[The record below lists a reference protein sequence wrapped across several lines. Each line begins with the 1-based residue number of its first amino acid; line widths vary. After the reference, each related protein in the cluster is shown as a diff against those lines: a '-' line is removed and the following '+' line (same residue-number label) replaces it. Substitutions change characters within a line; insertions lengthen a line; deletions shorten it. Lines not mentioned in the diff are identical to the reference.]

1 MNILLLII
9 STILFLLISIKIKKT
24 KYLKNYSG
32 DTHQKFTSNENI
44 PLIGGFFII
53 VIFVIVLIEENI
65 FFLISII
72 LTFSL
77 GLFSDLN
84 KITSP
89 NKRLLLQLI
98 IVLFLIIF
106 TNLEINSTRVF
117 ILDRFLENNIFN
129 IFFVCF
135 CALVLINGTNFID
148 GLNGLS
154 LGYYFIV
161 TIALLNNNFYYSN
174 LLQGNELLYLSCY
187 LFIFLIFNLFNLFFI
202 GDSGSYSLGL
212 IFSFLLIN
220 IYIVNSNIS
229 PFYIILLIWYPCFE
243 LLFSIVRKFNINF
256 SPAKP
261 DVGHL
266 HQLIYN
272 LIKNKFNFS
281 KLKSNNIS
289 SILILLFNSFSI
301 FLGSIDIYNTQNQII
316 LIIVNVLF
324 YAIIYK
330 QLINYNDK
338 LKIKKFN

>member
-9 STILFLLISIKIKKT
+9 STISLLLISIKIKKT

-32 DTHQKFTSNENI
+32 DDHQKFTTNKNI
-44 PLIGGFFII
+44 PLTGGFFII
-53 VIFVIVLIEENI
+53 IVFLLVLFEENN

-72 LTFSL
+72 LIFSL

-84 KITSP
+84 KIISP
-89 NKRLLLQLI
+89 NKRLLLQVI

-106 TNLEINSTRVF
+106 TNLEINSTRVI
-117 ILDRFLENNIFN
+117 ILDKFLENNIFN
-129 IFFVCF
+129 IFFVSF
-135 CALVLINGTNFID
+135 CVLVLINGTNFID

-161 TIALLNNNFYYSN
+161 TIALLNNNLYYSN

-187 LFIFLIFNLFNLFFI
+187 LFIFLILNQSNLFFI

-220 IYIVNSNIS
+220 IYTVNSNIS
-229 PFYIILLIWYPCFE
+229 PFYIILLVWYPCFE
-243 LLFSIVRKFNINF
+243 LLFSILRKFNINF

-261 DVGHL
+261 DIRHL
-266 HQLIYN
+266 HQLVYN
-272 LIKNKFNFS
+272 LIKNRYNFS

-301 FLGSIDIYNTQNQII
+301 FLGSVDIYSSQNQII
-316 LIIVNVLF
+316 LIIMNILF
-324 YAIIYK
+324 YTAAYRLLVNYK
-330 QLINYNDK
+330 NKTKN
-338 LKIKKFN
+338 

>member
-32 DTHQKFTSNENI
+32 DDHQKLTTNKNI

-53 VIFVIVLIEENI
+53 IVFLLVLFEENN

-72 LTFSL
+72 LIFSL

-84 KITSP
+84 KIISP
-89 NKRLLLQLI
+89 NKRLLLQVI

-106 TNLEINSTRVF
+106 TNLEINSTRVI
-117 ILDRFLENNIFN
+117 ILDEFLKNNIFN
-129 IFFVCF
+129 IFFVSF
-135 CALVLINGTNFID
+135 CVLVLINGTNFID

-187 LFIFLIFNLFNLFFI
+187 LFIFLILNQSNLFFI
-202 GDSGSYSLGL
+202 GDSGSYSLGM

-220 IYIVNSNIS
+220 IYTVNSNIS
-229 PFYIILLIWYPCFE
+229 PFYIILLVWYPCFE
-243 LLFSIVRKFNINF
+243 LLFSILRKFNINF

-261 DVGHL
+261 DIRHL

-272 LIKNKFNFS
+272 LIKNKYNFS

-289 SILILLFNSFSI
+289 SILILLFNACSI
-301 FLGSIDIYNTQNQII
+301 FLGSLDIYNTQNQII
-316 LIIVNVLF
+316 LIIMNILF
-324 YAIIYK
+324 YTAAYK
-330 QLINYNDK
+330 QLANYKNK
-338 LKIKKFN
+338 TKN

>member
-9 STILFLLISIKIKKT
+9 STILLLLISIKIKKT

-32 DTHQKFTSNENI
+32 DDHQKFTTNKNI
-44 PLIGGFFII
+44 PLTGGFFII
-53 VIFVIVLIEENI
+53 IVFLLVLFEENN

-72 LTFSL
+72 LIFLL

-84 KITSP
+84 KIISP
-89 NKRLLLQLI
+89 NKRLLLQVI

-106 TNLEINSTRVF
+106 TNLEINSTRVI
-117 ILDRFLENNIFN
+117 ILDKFLENNIFN
-129 IFFVCF
+129 VFFVSF
-135 CALVLINGTNFID
+135 CVLVLINGTNFID

-174 LLQGNELLYLSCY
+174 LLQGNEFLYLSCY
-187 LFIFLIFNLFNLFFI
+187 LFIFLILNQSNLFFI

-220 IYIVNSNIS
+220 IYTVNSNIS
-229 PFYIILLIWYPCFE
+229 PFYIILLVWYPCFE
-243 LLFSIVRKFNINF
+243 LLFSILRKFNINF

-261 DVGHL
+261 DIKHL

-272 LIKNKFNFS
+272 LIKNKYNFS

-301 FLGSIDIYNTQNQII
+301 FLGSVDISSSQNQII
-316 LIIVNVLF
+316 LIIMNILF
-324 YAIIYK
+324 YTAAYK
-330 QLINYNDK
+330 HLVNYKNK
-338 LKIKKFN
+338 TKN

>member
-32 DTHQKFTSNENI
+32 DDHQKLTTNKNI

-53 VIFVIVLIEENI
+53 IVFLLVLFEENN

-72 LTFSL
+72 LIFSL

-84 KITSP
+84 KIISP
-89 NKRLLLQLI
+89 NKRLLLQVI

-106 TNLEINSTRVF
+106 TNLEINSTRVI
-117 ILDRFLENNIFN
+117 ILDEFLKNNIFN
-129 IFFVCF
+129 IFFVSF
-135 CALVLINGTNFID
+135 CVLVLINGTNFID

-154 LGYYFIV
+154 VGYYFIV

-187 LFIFLIFNLFNLFFI
+187 LFIFLILNQSNLFFI
-202 GDSGSYSLGL
+202 GDSGSYSLGM

-220 IYIVNSNIS
+220 IYTVNSNIS
-229 PFYIILLIWYPCFE
+229 PFYIILLVWYPCFE
-243 LLFSIVRKFNINF
+243 LLFSILRKFNINF

-261 DVGHL
+261 DIRHL

-272 LIKNKFNFS
+272 LIKNKYKFS

-289 SILILLFNSFSI
+289 SILILLFNSCSI
-301 FLGSIDIYNTQNQII
+301 FLGSLDIYNTQNQII
-316 LIIVNVLF
+316 LIIMNILF
-324 YAIIYK
+324 YTAAYK
-330 QLINYNDK
+330 QLANYKNK
-338 LKIKKFN
+338 TKN

>member
-32 DTHQKFTSNENI
+32 DDHQKLTTNKNI

-53 VIFVIVLIEENI
+53 IVFLLVLFEENN

-72 LTFSL
+72 LIFSL

-84 KITSP
+84 KIISP
-89 NKRLLLQLI
+89 NKRLLLQVI

-106 TNLEINSTRVF
+106 TNLEINSTRVI
-117 ILDRFLENNIFN
+117 ILDEFLKNNIFN
-129 IFFVCF
+129 IFFVSF
-135 CALVLINGTNFID
+135 CVLVLINGTNFID

-187 LFIFLIFNLFNLFFI
+187 LFIFLILNQSNLFFI
-202 GDSGSYSLGL
+202 GDSGSYSLGM

-220 IYIVNSNIS
+220 IYTVNSNIS
-229 PFYIILLIWYPCFE
+229 PFYIILLVWYPCFE
-243 LLFSIVRKFNINF
+243 LLFSILRKFNINF

-261 DVGHL
+261 DIRHL

-272 LIKNKFNFS
+272 LIKNKYNFS

-316 LIIVNVLF
+316 LIIMNVLF

-338 LKIKKFN
+338 SKIKKFN

>member
-9 STILFLLISIKIKKT
+9 STILLLLISIKIKKT

-32 DTHQKFTSNENI
+32 DDHQKFTTNKNI
-44 PLIGGFFII
+44 PLTGGFFII
-53 VIFVIVLIEENI
+53 IVFLLVLFQENN

-72 LTFSL
+72 LIFSL

-84 KITSP
+84 KIISP
-89 NKRLLLQLI
+89 NKRLLLQVI

-106 TNLEINSTRVF
+106 TNLEINSTRVI
-117 ILDRFLENNIFN
+117 ILDKFLENNIFN
-129 IFFVCF
+129 VFFVSF
-135 CALVLINGTNFID
+135 CVLVLINGTNFID

-187 LFIFLIFNLFNLFFI
+187 LFIFLILNQSNLFFI

-220 IYIVNSNIS
+220 VYTVNSNIS
-229 PFYIILLIWYPCFE
+229 PFYIILLVWYPCFE
-243 LLFSIVRKFNINF
+243 LLFSILRKFNINF

-261 DVGHL
+261 DIRHL

-272 LIKNKFNFS
+272 LIKNKYNFS

-301 FLGSIDIYNTQNQII
+301 FLGSVDIYSSQNQII
-316 LIIVNVLF
+316 LIIMNILF
-324 YAIIYK
+324 YTAAYRQLVNYK
-330 QLINYNDK
+330 N
-338 LKIKKFN
+338 

>member
-9 STILFLLISIKIKKT
+9 STILFFLISIKIKKT

-44 PLIGGFFII
+44 PLTGGFFII
-53 VIFVIVLIEENI
+53 IIFLIVLFKENI

-72 LTFSL
+72 LIFSL

-89 NKRLLLQLI
+89 NKRLLLQVI

-117 ILDRFLENNIFN
+117 ILDRFLGNNIFN

-135 CALVLINGTNFID
+135 CVLVLINGTNFID

-187 LFIFLIFNLFNLFFI
+187 LFIFLILNQSNLFFI

-220 IYIVNSNIS
+220 IYSVNSNIS
-229 PFYIILLIWYPCFE
+229 PFYIILLVWYPCFE
-243 LLFSIVRKFNINF
+243 LLFSILRKFNINF

-261 DVGHL
+261 DIRHL
-266 HQLIYN
+266 HQLIYHLIMNKYN
-272 LIKNKFNFS
+272 LS
-281 KLKSNNIS
+281 KLKSNNVS
-289 SILILLFNSFSI
+289 SILILLFNSLSI
-301 FLGSIDIYNTQNQII
+301 FLGSVDIYNSQNQII
-316 LIIVNVLF
+316 LIILNILIYTAV
-324 YAIIYK
+324 YK
-330 QLINYNDK
+330 QLVNYRNR
-338 LKIKKFN
+338 IKN

>member
-9 STILFLLISIKIKKT
+9 STILLLLISIKIKKT

-32 DTHQKFTSNENI
+32 DDHQKFTTNKNI
-44 PLIGGFFII
+44 PLTGGFFII
-53 VIFVIVLIEENI
+53 IVFLLVLFEENN

-72 LTFSL
+72 LIFSL
-77 GLFSDLN
+77 GLLSDLN
-84 KITSP
+84 KIISP
-89 NKRLLLQLI
+89 NKRLLLQVI

-106 TNLEINSTRVF
+106 TNLEINSTRVI
-117 ILDRFLENNIFN
+117 ILDKFLENNIFN
-129 IFFVCF
+129 VFFVSF
-135 CALVLINGTNFID
+135 CLLVLINGTNFID

-174 LLQGNELLYLSCY
+174 LLQGNELIYLSCY
-187 LFIFLIFNLFNLFFI
+187 LFIFLILNQSNLFFI

-220 IYIVNSNIS
+220 IYAVNSNIS
-229 PFYIILLIWYPCFE
+229 PFYIILLVWYPCFE
-243 LLFSIVRKFNINF
+243 LLFSILRKFNINF

-261 DVGHL
+261 DIRHL

-272 LIKNKFNFS
+272 LIKNKYNFS

-301 FLGSIDIYNTQNQII
+301 FLGSVDIYSSQNQII
-316 LIIVNVLF
+316 LIIMNILF
-324 YAIIYK
+324 YTAAYRQLVNYK
-330 QLINYNDK
+330 NKTKN
-338 LKIKKFN
+338 

>member
-32 DTHQKFTSNENI
+32 DDHQKLTTNKNI

-53 VIFVIVLIEENI
+53 IVFLLVLFEENN

-72 LTFSL
+72 LIFSL

-84 KITSP
+84 KIISP
-89 NKRLLLQLI
+89 NKRLLLQAI

-106 TNLEINSTRVF
+106 TKLEINSTRVI
-117 ILDRFLENNIFN
+117 ILDKFLENNIFN
-129 IFFVCF
+129 VFFVSF
-135 CALVLINGTNFID
+135 CVLVLINGTNFID

-187 LFIFLIFNLFNLFFI
+187 LFIFLILNQSNLFFI
-202 GDSGSYSLGL
+202 GDSGSYSLGM

-220 IYIVNSNIS
+220 IYTVNSNIS
-229 PFYIILLIWYPCFE
+229 PFYIILLVWYPCFE
-243 LLFSIVRKFNINF
+243 LLFSILRKFNINF

-261 DVGHL
+261 DIRHL

-272 LIKNKFNFS
+272 LIKNKYKFS

-289 SILILLFNSFSI
+289 SILILLFNSCSI
-301 FLGSIDIYNTQNQII
+301 FLGSLDIYNTQNQII
-316 LIIVNVLF
+316 LIIMNILF
-324 YAIIYK
+324 YTAAYK
-330 QLINYNDK
+330 QLANYKNK
-338 LKIKKFN
+338 TKN

>member
-9 STILFLLISIKIKKT
+9 STILLLLISIKIKKT

-32 DTHQKFTSNENI
+32 DDHQKFTTNKNI
-44 PLIGGFFII
+44 PLTGGFFII
-53 VIFVIVLIEENI
+53 IVFLLVLFQENN

-72 LTFSL
+72 LIFLL

-84 KITSP
+84 KIISP
-89 NKRLLLQLI
+89 NKRLLLQVI

-106 TNLEINSTRVF
+106 TNLEINSTRVI
-117 ILDRFLENNIFN
+117 ILDKFLENNIFN
-129 IFFVCF
+129 VFFVSF
-135 CALVLINGTNFID
+135 CVLVLINGTNFID

-187 LFIFLIFNLFNLFFI
+187 LFIFLILNQSNLFFI

-220 IYIVNSNIS
+220 VYTVNSNIS
-229 PFYIILLIWYPCFE
+229 PFYIILLVWYPCFE
-243 LLFSIVRKFNINF
+243 LLFSILRKFNINF

-261 DVGHL
+261 DIRHL

-272 LIKNKFNFS
+272 LIKNKYNFS

-301 FLGSIDIYNTQNQII
+301 FLGSVDISNSQNQII
-316 LIIVNVLF
+316 LIIINILF
-324 YAIIYK
+324 YTAAYRQLVNYK
-330 QLINYNDK
+330 NKTKN
-338 LKIKKFN
+338 

>member
-32 DTHQKFTSNENI
+32 DDHQKLTTNKNT

-53 VIFVIVLIEENI
+53 IVFLLVLFEENN

-72 LTFSL
+72 LIFSL

-84 KITSP
+84 KIISP
-89 NKRLLLQLI
+89 NKRLLLQAI

-106 TNLEINSTRVF
+106 TKLEINSTRVI
-117 ILDRFLENNIFN
+117 ILDKFLENNIFN
-129 IFFVCF
+129 VFFVSF
-135 CALVLINGTNFID
+135 CVLVLINGTNFID

-187 LFIFLIFNLFNLFFI
+187 LFIFLILNQSNLFFI
-202 GDSGSYSLGL
+202 GDSGSYSLGM

-220 IYIVNSNIS
+220 IYTVNSNIS
-229 PFYIILLIWYPCFE
+229 PFYIILLVWYPCFE
-243 LLFSIVRKFNINF
+243 LLFSILRKFNINF

-261 DVGHL
+261 DIRHL

-272 LIKNKFNFS
+272 LIKNKYNFS

-289 SILILLFNSFSI
+289 SILILLFNSCSI
-301 FLGSIDIYNTQNQII
+301 FLGSLDIYNTQNQII
-316 LIIVNVLF
+316 LIIMNILF
-324 YAIIYK
+324 YTAAYK
-330 QLINYNDK
+330 QLANYKNK
-338 LKIKKFN
+338 TKN

>member
-32 DTHQKFTSNENI
+32 DDHQKFTSNKNI
-44 PLIGGFFII
+44 PLTGGFFII
-53 VIFVIVLIEENI
+53 IVFLLVIFEENI

-72 LTFSL
+72 LIFSL

-84 KITSP
+84 KIISP
-89 NKRLLLQLI
+89 NKRLLLQVI

-106 TNLEINSTRVF
+106 TKLEINSTRVI
-117 ILDRFLENNIFN
+117 ILDKFLENNIFN
-129 IFFVCF
+129 VFFVSF
-135 CALVLINGTNFID
+135 CVLVLINGTNFID

-161 TIALLNNNFYYSN
+161 TIALLSNNFYYSN
-174 LLQGNELLYLSCY
+174 LLTGNELLYLSCY
-187 LFIFLIFNLFNLFFI
+187 LFIFLILNQSNLFFI

-220 IYIVNSNIS
+220 IYTVNSNIS
-229 PFYIILLIWYPCFE
+229 PFYIILLVWYPCFE
-243 LLFSIVRKFNINF
+243 LLFSILRKFNINF

-261 DVGHL
+261 DIRHL
-266 HQLIYN
+266 HQLVYN
-272 LIKNKFNFS
+272 LIENKYNFS

-301 FLGSIDIYNTQNQII
+301 FLGSVDIYNSQNQII
-316 LIIVNVLF
+316 LIIMNILF
-324 YAIIYK
+324 YAVAYK
-330 QLINYNDK
+330 QLVNFKNK
-338 LKIKKFN
+338 TTN

>member
-9 STILFLLISIKIKKT
+9 STILLLLISIKIKKT

-32 DTHQKFTSNENI
+32 DDHQKFTTNKNI
-44 PLIGGFFII
+44 PLTGGFFII
-53 VIFVIVLIEENI
+53 IVFLLVLFEENN

-72 LTFSL
+72 LIFSL
-77 GLFSDLN
+77 GLLSDLN
-84 KITSP
+84 KIISP
-89 NKRLLLQLI
+89 NKRLLLQVI

-106 TNLEINSTRVF
+106 TKLEINSTRVI
-117 ILDRFLENNIFN
+117 ILDKFLENNIFN
-129 IFFVCF
+129 VFFVSF
-135 CALVLINGTNFID
+135 CVLVLINGTNFID

-187 LFIFLIFNLFNLFFI
+187 LFIFLILNQSNLFFI

-220 IYIVNSNIS
+220 IYTVNSNIS
-229 PFYIILLIWYPCFE
+229 PFYIILLVWYPCFE
-243 LLFSIVRKFNINF
+243 LLFSILRKFNINF

-261 DVGHL
+261 DIRHL

-272 LIKNKFNFS
+272 LIKNKYNFS

-301 FLGSIDIYNTQNQII
+301 FLGSVDIYSSQNQII
-316 LIIVNVLF
+316 LIIMNILF
-324 YAIIYK
+324 YTAAYRQLVNYK
-330 QLINYNDK
+330 NKTKN
-338 LKIKKFN
+338 

>member
-9 STILFLLISIKIKKT
+9 STILLLLISIKIKKT

-32 DTHQKFTSNENI
+32 DDHQKFTTNKNI
-44 PLIGGFFII
+44 PLTGGFFII
-53 VIFVIVLIEENI
+53 IVFLLALFEENN

-72 LTFSL
+72 LIFSL

-84 KITSP
+84 KIISP
-89 NKRLLLQLI
+89 NKRLLLQVI

-106 TNLEINSTRVF
+106 TNLEINSTRVI
-117 ILDRFLENNIFN
+117 ILDKFLENNIIN
-129 IFFVCF
+129 VFFVSF
-135 CALVLINGTNFID
+135 CVLVLINGTNFID

-161 TIALLNNNFYYSN
+161 TIALLNNNLYYSN

-187 LFIFLIFNLFNLFFI
+187 LFIFLILNQSNLFFI

-220 IYIVNSNIS
+220 IYTVNSNIS
-229 PFYIILLIWYPCFE
+229 PFYIILLVWYPCFE
-243 LLFSIVRKFNINF
+243 LLFSILRKFNINF

-261 DVGHL
+261 DIRHL

-272 LIKNKFNFS
+272 LIKNKYNFS

-289 SILILLFNSFSI
+289 SILVLLFNSFSI
-301 FLGSIDIYNTQNQII
+301 FLGSVDIYSSQNQII
-316 LIIVNVLF
+316 LIIMNILF
-324 YAIIYK
+324 YTAAYK
-330 QLINYNDK
+330 QLVNYKNK
-338 LKIKKFN
+338 TKN

>member
-1 MNILLLII
+1 MNILLLFI
-9 STILFLLISIKIKKT
+9 SIILFLLISIKIKKT

-32 DTHQKFTSNENI
+32 DDHQKFTTNKNI
-44 PLIGGFFII
+44 PLTGGFFII
-53 VIFVIVLIEENI
+53 IVSLFVLFEGNN

-72 LTFSL
+72 LIFSL

-84 KITSP
+84 KIISP
-89 NKRLLLQLI
+89 NKRLLLQVM
-98 IVLFLIIF
+98 IVLFLIVS
-106 TNLEINSTRVF
+106 TNLEINSTRVI
-117 ILDRFLENNIFN
+117 ILDKFLENNTFN
-129 IFFVCF
+129 VFFVSF
-135 CALVLINGTNFID
+135 CVLVLINGTNFID

-187 LFIFLIFNLFNLFFI
+187 LFIFLIFNQSNLFFI

-220 IYIVNSNIS
+220 IYTINSNIS
-229 PFYIILLIWYPCFE
+229 PFYIILLVWYPCFE
-243 LLFSIVRKFNINF
+243 LLFSILRKFNINF

-261 DVGHL
+261 DIRHL

-272 LIKNKFNFS
+272 LIKNKYNFS

-301 FLGSIDIYNTQNQII
+301 FLGSVDIYSSQNQII
-316 LIIVNVLF
+316 LIIMNILF
-324 YAIIYK
+324 YTAAYK
-330 QLINYNDK
+330 QLVNYKNK
-338 LKIKKFN
+338 TKN

>member
-1 MNILLLII
+1 MNILLLVI
-9 STILFLLISIKIKKT
+9 STILLLLISIKIKKT

-32 DTHQKFTSNENI
+32 DDHQKFTTNKNI
-44 PLIGGFFII
+44 PLTGGFFII
-53 VIFVIVLIEENI
+53 IVSLLVLFEENN

-72 LTFSL
+72 LIFSL

-84 KITSP
+84 KIISP
-89 NKRLLLQLI
+89 NKRLLLQVI

-106 TNLEINSTRVF
+106 TNLEINSTRVI
-117 ILDRFLENNIFN
+117 ILDKFLENNIFN
-129 IFFVCF
+129 IFFVSF
-135 CALVLINGTNFID
+135 CVLVLINGTNFID

-174 LLQGNELLYLSCY
+174 LSQGNELLYLSCY
-187 LFIFLIFNLFNLFFI
+187 LFIFLILNQSNLFFI

-220 IYIVNSNIS
+220 IYTVNSNIS
-229 PFYIILLIWYPCFE
+229 PFYLILLIWYPCFE
-243 LLFSIVRKFNINF
+243 LLFSILRKFNINF

-261 DVGHL
+261 DIRHL

-272 LIKNKFNFS
+272 LIKNKYNFS

-289 SILILLFNSFSI
+289 SILILLFNSCSI
-301 FLGSIDIYNTQNQII
+301 FLGSLDIYSSQNQII
-316 LIIVNVLF
+316 LIIINILF
-324 YAIIYK
+324 YTAAYK
-330 QLINYNDK
+330 QLVNYKNK
-338 LKIKKFN
+338 TKN

>member
-32 DTHQKFTSNENI
+32 DDHQKLTTNKNT

-53 VIFVIVLIEENI
+53 IVFLLVLFEENN

-72 LTFSL
+72 LIFSL

-84 KITSP
+84 KIISP
-89 NKRLLLQLI
+89 NKRLLLQVI

-106 TNLEINSTRVF
+106 TNLEINSTRVI
-117 ILDRFLENNIFN
+117 ILDEFLKNNIFN
-129 IFFVCF
+129 IFFVSF
-135 CALVLINGTNFID
+135 CVLVLINGTNFID

-187 LFIFLIFNLFNLFFI
+187 LFIFLILNQSNLFFI
-202 GDSGSYSLGL
+202 GDSGSYSLGM

-220 IYIVNSNIS
+220 IYTVNSNIS
-229 PFYIILLIWYPCFE
+229 PFYIILLVWYPCFE
-243 LLFSIVRKFNINF
+243 LLFSILRKFNINF

-261 DVGHL
+261 DIRHL

-272 LIKNKFNFS
+272 LIKNKYKFS

-289 SILILLFNSFSI
+289 SILILLFNSCSI
-301 FLGSIDIYNTQNQII
+301 FLGSLDIYNTQNQII
-316 LIIVNVLF
+316 LIIMNILF
-324 YAIIYK
+324 YTAAYK
-330 QLINYNDK
+330 QLANYKNK
-338 LKIKKFN
+338 TKN

>member
-9 STILFLLISIKIKKT
+9 STILLLLISIKIKKT

-32 DTHQKFTSNENI
+32 DDHQKFTTNKNI
-44 PLIGGFFII
+44 PLTGGFFII
-53 VIFVIVLIEENI
+53 IVFLLVLFEENN

-72 LTFSL
+72 LIFSL

-84 KITSP
+84 KIISP
-89 NKRLLLQLI
+89 NKRLLLQVI

-106 TNLEINSTRVF
+106 TNLEINSTRVI
-117 ILDRFLENNIFN
+117 ILDKFLENNIFN
-129 IFFVCF
+129 VFFVSF
-135 CALVLINGTNFID
+135 CVLVLINGTNFID

-187 LFIFLIFNLFNLFFI
+187 LFIFLILNQSNLFFI

-220 IYIVNSNIS
+220 IYTVNSNIS
-229 PFYIILLIWYPCFE
+229 PFYIILLVWYPCFE
-243 LLFSIVRKFNINF
+243 LLFSILRKFNINF

-261 DVGHL
+261 DIRHL

-272 LIKNKFNFS
+272 LIKNKYNFS

-301 FLGSIDIYNTQNQII
+301 FLGSADTTSSQNQII
-316 LIIVNVLF
+316 LIIMNILF
-324 YAIIYK
+324 YTAAYRQLVNYK
-330 QLINYNDK
+330 NKTKN
-338 LKIKKFN
+338 

>member
-1 MNILLLII
+1 MNILLIII
-9 STILFLLISIKIKKT
+9 STILLLLISIKIKKT

-44 PLIGGFFII
+44 PLTGGFFII
-53 VIFVIVLIEENI
+53 IIFLIVLFKENI

-72 LTFSL
+72 LIFSL

-89 NKRLLLQLI
+89 NKRLLLQVI

-106 TNLEINSTRVF
+106 TNLEINSTRVI
-117 ILDRFLENNIFN
+117 ILDKFLKNNIFN
-129 IFFVCF
+129 VFFVSLCV
-135 CALVLINGTNFID
+135 LVLINGTNFID

-187 LFIFLIFNLFNLFFI
+187 LFIFLILNQSNLFFI

-212 IFSFLLIN
+212 IFGFLLIN
-220 IYIVNSNIS
+220 IYSVNSNIS
-229 PFYIILLIWYPCFE
+229 PFYIILLVWYPCFE
-243 LLFSIVRKFNINF
+243 LLFSILRKFNINF

-261 DVGHL
+261 DIRHL
-266 HQLIYN
+266 HQLIYHLIMNKYN
-272 LIKNKFNFS
+272 LT
-281 KLKSNNIS
+281 KLKSNNVS
-289 SILILLFNSFSI
+289 SILILLFNSLSI
-301 FLGSIDIYNTQNQII
+301 FLGSVDIYNSQNQII
-316 LIIVNVLF
+316 LIILNIL
-324 YAIIYK
+324 IYTAV
-330 QLINYNDK
+330 
-338 LKIKKFN
+338 

>member
-1 MNILLLII
+1 MNILLFII
-9 STILFLLISIKIKKT
+9 STILLLLVSIKIKQT

-32 DTHQKFTSNENI
+32 NDHQKFTTNKNI
-44 PLIGGFFII
+44 PLTGGFFII
-53 VIFVIVLIEENI
+53 IVSLLVLFEENN

-72 LTFSL
+72 LIFSL
-77 GLFSDLN
+77 GLFSDIN
-84 KITSP
+84 KIISP
-89 NKRLLLQLI
+89 NKRLLLQVM

-106 TNLEINSTRVF
+106 TNMEINSTRVI
-117 ILDRFLENNIFN
+117 ILDKILENNIFN
-129 IFFVCF
+129 VFFVSF
-135 CALVLINGTNFID
+135 CVLVLINGTNFID

-187 LFIFLIFNLFNLFFI
+187 LFIFLILNQSNLFFI
-202 GDSGSYSLGL
+202 GDSGSYSLGM

-220 IYIVNSNIS
+220 IYTVNSNIS
-229 PFYIILLIWYPCFE
+229 PFYIILLVWYPCFE
-243 LLFSIVRKFNINF
+243 LLFSILRKFNINF

-261 DVGHL
+261 DIRHL

-272 LIKNKFNFS
+272 LIKNKYNFS

-301 FLGSIDIYNTQNQII
+301 ILGSVDIYSSQNQII
-316 LIIVNVLF
+316 LIIMNILF
-324 YAIIYK
+324 YTAAYK
-330 QLINYNDK
+330 QLADYKN
-338 LKIKKFN
+338 KIKN

>member
-1 MNILLLII
+1 MNILLFII
-9 STILFLLISIKIKKT
+9 STILLLLVSIKIKQT

-32 DTHQKFTSNENI
+32 NDHQKFTTNKNI
-44 PLIGGFFII
+44 PLTGGFFII
-53 VIFVIVLIEENI
+53 IVSLLVLFEENN

-72 LTFSL
+72 LIFSL
-77 GLFSDLN
+77 GLFSDIN
-84 KITSP
+84 KIISP
-89 NKRLLLQLI
+89 NKRLLLQVM

-106 TNLEINSTRVF
+106 TKLEINSTRVI
-117 ILDRFLENNIFN
+117 ILDKFLENNIFN
-129 IFFVCF
+129 VFFVSF
-135 CALVLINGTNFID
+135 CVLVLINGTNFID

-187 LFIFLIFNLFNLFFI
+187 LFIFLILNQSNLFFI

-220 IYIVNSNIS
+220 IYAVNSNIS

-243 LLFSIVRKFNINF
+243 LLFSILRKFNINF

-261 DVGHL
+261 DIRHL

-272 LIKNKFNFS
+272 LIKNKYNFS

-289 SILILLFNSFSI
+289 SILILLFNSCSI
-301 FLGSIDIYNTQNQII
+301 FLGSLDIYSSQNQII
-316 LIIVNVLF
+316 LIIINILF
-324 YAIIYK
+324 YTAAYK
-330 QLINYNDK
+330 QLVNYKNK
-338 LKIKKFN
+338 TKN

>member
-9 STILFLLISIKIKKT
+9 STILLLLISIKIKKT

-32 DTHQKFTSNENI
+32 DDHQKFTTNKNI
-44 PLIGGFFII
+44 PLTGGFFII
-53 VIFVIVLIEENI
+53 IVFLLVLFEENN

-72 LTFSL
+72 LIFSL
-77 GLFSDLN
+77 GFFSDLN
-84 KITSP
+84 KIISP
-89 NKRLLLQLI
+89 NKRLLLQVI

-106 TNLEINSTRVF
+106 TNLEINSTRVI
-117 ILDRFLENNIFN
+117 ILDKFLENNIFN
-129 IFFVCF
+129 VFFVSF
-135 CALVLINGTNFID
+135 CVLVLINGTNFID

-187 LFIFLIFNLFNLFFI
+187 LFIFLILNQSNLFFI

-220 IYIVNSNIS
+220 IYTVNSNIS
-229 PFYIILLIWYPCFE
+229 PFYIILLVWYPCFE
-243 LLFSIVRKFNINF
+243 LLFSILRKFNINF

-261 DVGHL
+261 DIRHL

-272 LIKNKFNFS
+272 LIKNKYNFG

-301 FLGSIDIYNTQNQII
+301 FLGSVDISNSQNQII
-316 LIIVNVLF
+316 LIIINILF
-324 YAIIYK
+324 YTAAYRQLVNYK
-330 QLINYNDK
+330 NKTKN
-338 LKIKKFN
+338 

>member
-9 STILFLLISIKIKKT
+9 STILLLLISIKIKKT

-32 DTHQKFTSNENI
+32 DDHQKFTTNKNI
-44 PLIGGFFII
+44 PLTGGFFII
-53 VIFVIVLIEENI
+53 IVFLLVLFEENN

-72 LTFSL
+72 LIFSL

-84 KITSP
+84 KIISP
-89 NKRLLLQLI
+89 NKRLLLQVI

-106 TNLEINSTRVF
+106 TNLEINSTRVI
-117 ILDRFLENNIFN
+117 ILDKFLENNIFN
-129 IFFVCF
+129 VFFVSF
-135 CALVLINGTNFID
+135 CVLVLINGTNFID

-187 LFIFLIFNLFNLFFI
+187 LFIFLILNQSNLFFI

-220 IYIVNSNIS
+220 IYTVNSNIS
-229 PFYIILLIWYPCFE
+229 PFYIILLVWYPCFE
-243 LLFSIVRKFNINF
+243 LLFSILRKFNINF

-261 DVGHL
+261 DIRHL

-272 LIKNKFNFS
+272 LIKNKYNFS

-301 FLGSIDIYNTQNQII
+301 FLGSVDIYSSQNQII
-316 LIIVNVLF
+316 LIIMNILF
-324 YAIIYK
+324 YTVAYRQLVNYK
-330 QLINYNDK
+330 NKTKN
-338 LKIKKFN
+338 

>member
-1 MNILLLII
+1 MNILLFII
-9 STILFLLISIKIKKT
+9 STILLLLVSIKIKQT

-32 DTHQKFTSNENI
+32 NDHQKFTTNKNI
-44 PLIGGFFII
+44 PLTGGFFII
-53 VIFVIVLIEENI
+53 IVSLLVLFEENN

-72 LTFSL
+72 LIFSL
-77 GLFSDLN
+77 GLFSDIN
-84 KITSP
+84 KIISP
-89 NKRLLLQLI
+89 NKRLLLQVM

-106 TNLEINSTRVF
+106 TNMEINSTRVI
-117 ILDRFLENNIFN
+117 ILDKILENNIFN
-129 IFFVCF
+129 VFFVSF
-135 CALVLINGTNFID
+135 CMLVLINGTNFID

-187 LFIFLIFNLFNLFFI
+187 LFIFLILNQSNLFFI

-220 IYIVNSNIS
+220 IYTVNSNIS
-229 PFYIILLIWYPCFE
+229 PFYIILLVWYPCFE
-243 LLFSIVRKFNINF
+243 LLFSILRKFNINF

-261 DVGHL
+261 DIRHL
-266 HQLIYN
+266 HQLVYN
-272 LIKNKFNFS
+272 LIKNRYNFS

-301 FLGSIDIYNTQNQII
+301 FLGSVDIYNSQNQII
-316 LIIVNVLF
+316 LIIINILF
-324 YAIIYK
+324 YTVAYK
-330 QLINYNDK
+330 QLVNYKDK
-338 LKIKKFN
+338 TKN

>member
-9 STILFLLISIKIKKT
+9 STILLLLISIKIKKT

-32 DTHQKFTSNENI
+32 DDHQKFTTNKNI
-44 PLIGGFFII
+44 PLTGGFFII
-53 VIFVIVLIEENI
+53 IVFLLVLFEENN

-72 LTFSL
+72 LIFLL

-84 KITSP
+84 KIISP
-89 NKRLLLQLI
+89 NKRLLLQVI

-106 TNLEINSTRVF
+106 TNLEINSTRVI
-117 ILDRFLENNIFN
+117 ILDKFLENNIFN
-129 IFFVCF
+129 VFFVSF
-135 CALVLINGTNFID
+135 CVLVLINGTNFID

-187 LFIFLIFNLFNLFFI
+187 LFIFLILNQSNLFFI

-220 IYIVNSNIS
+220 IYTVNSNIS
-229 PFYIILLIWYPCFE
+229 PFYIILLVWYPCFE
-243 LLFSIVRKFNINF
+243 LLFSILRKFNINF

-261 DVGHL
+261 DIRHL

-272 LIKNKFNFS
+272 LIKNKYNFS

-301 FLGSIDIYNTQNQII
+301 FLGSVDISSSQNQII
-316 LIIVNVLF
+316 LIIMNILF
-324 YAIIYK
+324 YTAAYRQLVNYK
-330 QLINYNDK
+330 NKTKN
-338 LKIKKFN
+338 

>member
-9 STILFLLISIKIKKT
+9 SIFLFLLISIKIKKT

-32 DTHQKFTSNENI
+32 DDHQKFTTNKDI
-44 PLIGGFFII
+44 PLTGGIFII
-53 VIFVIVLIEENI
+53 IVFLLVLFEENN

-72 LTFSL
+72 LIFSL

-84 KITSP
+84 KIISP
-89 NKRLLLQLI
+89 NKRLLLQVI

-106 TNLEINSTRVF
+106 TNLEIYSTRVI
-117 ILDRFLENNIFN
+117 ILDKFLENNIIN
-129 IFFVCF
+129 VFFVSF
-135 CALVLINGTNFID
+135 CVLVLINGTNFID

-187 LFIFLIFNLFNLFFI
+187 LFIFLILNQSNLFFI

-220 IYIVNSNIS
+220 IYTVNSNIS
-229 PFYIILLIWYPCFE
+229 PFYIILLVWYPCFE
-243 LLFSIVRKFNINF
+243 LLFSILRKFNINF

-261 DVGHL
+261 DTRHL

-272 LIKNKFNFS
+272 LIKNKYNFS

-301 FLGSIDIYNTQNQII
+301 ILGSVDIYSSQNQII
-316 LIIVNVLF
+316 LIIMNILF
-324 YAIIYK
+324 YTAAYK
-330 QLINYNDK
+330 QLVNYKNK
-338 LKIKKFN
+338 TKN

>member
-9 STILFLLISIKIKKT
+9 STILVLLISIKIKKK

-32 DTHQKFTSNENI
+32 NTNKKFTSNENI

-53 VIFVIVLIEENI
+53 IIFLIVLFEENI

-84 KITSP
+84 KIISP
-89 NKRLLLQLI
+89 NKRLLSQVI

-106 TNLEINSTRVF
+106 TNLEINSTRVI

-135 CALVLINGTNFID
+135 CVLVLINGTNFID

-161 TIALLNNNFYYSN
+161 TVALLNNNFYYSN
-174 LLQGNELLYLSCY
+174 LLQGNELLYLLCY

-220 IYIVNSNIS
+220 FYTVNSNIS

-243 LLFSIVRKFNINF
+243 LLFSIVRKFYINF

-316 LIIVNVLF
+316 LIIMNVLF
-324 YAIIYK
+324 YTIIYK

-338 LKIKKFN
+338 SKIKKFN

>member
-1 MNILLLII
+1 MNILLLFI

-32 DTHQKFTSNENI
+32 DDHQKLTTSKNI
-44 PLIGGFFII
+44 PLTGGFFII
-53 VIFVIVLIEENI
+53 IVFLLVLFEENN

-72 LTFSL
+72 LIFSL

-84 KITSP
+84 KIISP
-89 NKRLLLQLI
+89 NKRLLLQVI

-106 TNLEINSTRVF
+106 TNLEINSTRVI
-117 ILDRFLENNIFN
+117 ILDKFLENNIFN
-129 IFFVCF
+129 VFFVSF
-135 CALVLINGTNFID
+135 CVLVLINGTNFID

-187 LFIFLIFNLFNLFFI
+187 LFIFLILNQSNLFFI

-220 IYIVNSNIS
+220 IYTVNSNIS
-229 PFYIILLIWYPCFE
+229 PFYIILLVWYPCFE
-243 LLFSIVRKFNINF
+243 LLFSILRKFNINF

-261 DVGHL
+261 DTRHL

-272 LIKNKFNFS
+272 LIKNKFKFS
-281 KLKSNNIS
+281 KLKSNNITS
-289 SILILLFNSFSI
+289 MLILLFNSISI
-301 FLGSIDIYNTQNQII
+301 FLGSINIRNTENQII
-316 LIIVNVLF
+316 LIIVNALL
-324 YAIIYK
+324 YIIIYK
-330 QLINYNDK
+330 QLIDHKSKKK
-338 LKIKKFN
+338 LN